1 MTKSNSLE
9 CFILPFYRNSML
21 VCLGVVYEYESI
33 LVILIDVL
41 LINIKFDVKYH

>member
-1 MTKSNSLE
+1 
-9 CFILPFYRNSML
+9 ML

-41 LINIKFDVKYH
+41 LINIKFAIKYH